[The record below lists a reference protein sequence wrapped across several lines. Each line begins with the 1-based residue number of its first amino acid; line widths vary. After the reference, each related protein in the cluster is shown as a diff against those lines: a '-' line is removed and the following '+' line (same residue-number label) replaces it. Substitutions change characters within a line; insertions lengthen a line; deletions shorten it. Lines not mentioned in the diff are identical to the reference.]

1 MTSASVNVLLE
12 PDNGTDLGCHNL
24 FGKDLPLIGPPPP
37 LFCDCPQ
44 QAIEVRFERVNWLRR
59 VSWHT

>member
-37 LFCDCPQ
+37 LFCDCP
-44 QAIEVRFERVNWLRR
+44 
-59 VSWHT
+59 